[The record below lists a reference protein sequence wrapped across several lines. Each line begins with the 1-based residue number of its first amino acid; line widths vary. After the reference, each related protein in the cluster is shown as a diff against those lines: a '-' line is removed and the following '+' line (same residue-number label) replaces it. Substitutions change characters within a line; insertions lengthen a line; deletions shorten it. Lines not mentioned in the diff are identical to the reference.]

1 MAINTTRF
9 DASEYLDAPEDR
21 VELLNEALETHD
33 PRVIIHAI
41 GVIARSRGMTEL
53 AKSTNLGRSTLYKA
67 IADDANPTIE
77 TLMKVLDGLG
87 LDLQARVKAQ
97 SAAA

>member
-1 MAINTTRF
+1 MAITTTRF
-9 DASEYLDAPEDR
+9 DASEYLDAPEDHI
-21 VELLNEALETHD
+21 ELLNEALATND

-41 GVIARSRGMTEL
+41 GVIARSRGMTDL